1 MERSDERES
10 LWGHPRYIVEG
21 AMQKRP
27 LEVAVIGLWHLG
39 SVAAACL
46 TKLGHRVVGVDD
58 DSNRVTAL
66 AHSHAPIYEPKLD
79 DLLAEGVAARRLR
92 FTTEVVDAV
101 AEADAVV
108 VTHDTS
114 VTDQDEA
121 DISAILRTVEQVTPL
136 LRRNCLV
143 AVMSQVPVGT
153 SAIIRQKVKRA
164 KPHDSSEV
172 VYIPEN
178 LRLGQAVDSFLFPDL
193 MVVGAED
200 TYGHEA
206 AEALFAGIESKWV
219 RTNLATAEMVKHAIN
234 AFLATSIS
242 FGNEIANLCQ
252 SVGADAT
259 QVASILHLDR
269 RVGPHV
275 PIDPGMGFAGGT
287 LARDVRA
294 LQGLGARNTY
304 QPRLLDAVLMV
315 NEEQNSLPLRWLI
328 QIYGTLSGL
337 RIGLLGL
344 TYKPGTST
352 LRRSAAIDLIRKLV
366 AEHAVVA
373 ASDPKADLSE
383 LADLPRFQF
392 SRDPYA
398 AALNADALLLI
409 TPWPEFRA
417 LDYEKIHARMRHP
430 ILLDMP
436 NALDKERLERFG
448 FVYLGV
454 GRGVPKPLE
463 RF

>member
-1 MERSDERES
+1 
-10 LWGHPRYIVEG
+10 
-21 AMQKRP
+21 MQRKS

-58 DSNRVTAL
+58 DPNRVASLTL
-66 AHSHAPIYEPKLD
+66 GHAPLYEPKLD
-79 DLLAEGVAARRLR
+79 DLLAEGVAAKRLR

-101 AEADAVV
+101 AEADAIVV
-108 VTHDTS
+108 AHDTS
-114 VTDQDEA
+114 VTDQDEP
-121 DISAILRTVEQVTPL
+121 DISAILRTVAQVTPR
-136 LRRNCLV
+136 LRRTCLV
-143 AVMSQVPVGT
+143 VVMSQVPVGT
-153 SAIIRQKVKRA
+153 SAIIRQEIKRA
-164 KPHDSSEV
+164 RLHDDSEV

-193 MVVGAED
+193 LVVGAED
-200 TYGHEA
+200 NSAHEA
-206 AEALFAGIESKWV
+206 AEALFTGIESLWM

-242 FGNEIANLCQ
+242 FGNELANLCQ

-269 RVGPHV
+269 RVGPNA

-287 LARDVRA
+287 LARDVRI
-294 LQGLGARNTY
+294 LQSLGARNAY
-304 QPRLLDAVLMV
+304 RPRLLDAVLMV

-328 QIYGTLSGL
+328 QIFGTLSGL

-366 AEHAVVA
+366 AGHAVVA
-373 ASDPKADLSE
+373 ASDPQADLSE
-383 LADLPRFQF
+383 LAGLPRFQF

-398 AALNADALLLI
+398 VALGADALLLI
-409 TPWPEFRA
+409 TPWPEFRG

-448 FVYLGV
+448 FAYLGV

-463 RF
+463 RS